1 MKNRILT
8 LILITATIAI
18 VACSSQKGQSVHDK
32 LEGRWQLTETLN
44 DIGDGK
50 GKYMPVTADSSYIVF
65 SKSGLVSG
73 NAIYGAT
80 NYKITDSTHLALTI
94 KGNTAPLN
102 YRYQLNGNNL
112 VLNAPCREAC
122 GLRFKRMK

>member
-1 MKNRILT
+1 MKIKILT
-8 LILITATIAI
+8 LLVIISAVLFTA
-18 VACSSQKGQSVHDK
+18 CGSQKGQSVHDK

-44 DIGDGK
+44 DIGDGS
-50 GKYMPVTADSSYIVF
+50 GKYTPVTADSSYIMF

-80 NYKITDSTHLALTI
+80 NYKITDSTHIALTI

-102 YRYQLNGNNL
+102 YRYKVESNALE
-112 VLNAPCREAC
+112 LNAPCREAC